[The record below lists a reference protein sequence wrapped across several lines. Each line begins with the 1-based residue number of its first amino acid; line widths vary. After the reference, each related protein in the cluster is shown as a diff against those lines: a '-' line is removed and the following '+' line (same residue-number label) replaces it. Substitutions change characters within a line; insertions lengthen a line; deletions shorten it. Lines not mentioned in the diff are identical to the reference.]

1 MRSPSFTQRD
11 DADDGQSTAA
21 MKPRTH
27 TATPTPRTAGPLW
40 SVNGARCVREA
51 QPPDAVSRTRGD
63 ALLPCGKEGGNILP
77 VTQKGGGTPRQFEG
91 RGDRDMA
98 TATMR
103 PADDVKVSRAPWRAA
118 PPSQVAGMARARMH
132 GWGACA
138 GVLNG
143 RAWRGGRPA
152 PLLCAGPRSAR
163 WGGAV

>member
-27 TATPTPRTAGPLW
+27 TATPTTRTAGPLC
-40 SVNGARCVREA
+40 SARCPLPTLFYAHVA
-51 QPPDAVSRTRGD
+51 
-63 ALLPCGKEGGNILP
+63 ALYCVAGRRAAACP

-91 RGDRDMA
+91 RGERDMA

-103 PADDVKVSRAPWRAA
+103 PADDVKVSRATWRA
-118 PPSQVAGMARARMH
+118 PPSHAAGTARARVD
-132 GWGACA
+132 GGAACA
-138 GVLNG
+138 GALNG
-143 RAWRGGRPA
+143 RAWRGGRPGALCTA
-152 PLLCAGPRSAR
+152 PVRRAPVCP